1 MNRQTAFLSFCH
13 ISFSERRD
21 KEELELKADI
31 KINKDD
37 VYLVVHEEGTV
48 AVLQGGVCV
57 QHSVI
62 GLHYG
67 GGHLRVI
74 NKWPVFRS
82 RDQY

>member
-57 QHSVI
+57 QHSII
-62 GLHYG
+62 GLHYRS
-67 GGHLRVI
+67 GHLGVTNYRS
-74 NKWPVFRS
+74 VFRS
-82 RDQY
+82 RDLY